1 MKTKANQTDTK
12 LTKDNEMVK
21 KKKVDYLVLF
31 GTENLIKR
39 IKV

>member
-21 KKKVDYLVLF
+21 KKVDYLVLF
-31 GTENLIKR
+31 GTAKLIKR
-39 IKV
+39 ITV